1 LDFDMAQTIVTGGG
15 ISATN
20 FLRAHSVRKDAAVG
34 LTAVLWKESRLNP
47 ASQGNQPSERGGIL
61 NPEGAYGIASWN
73 GPGKANPT
81 LIGDVNHDRQAAL
94 RAFAEKKGLPV
105 DAVGTQLWFILNEA
119 ANKYPK
125 TWAALNG
132 TGDFKAVIR
141 AIVEDYER
149 PADPEK
155 EIKEAIAAA
164 EELYPNIAEPLVA
177 IPEPPPEQPPLIVKP
192 PELVDNEIDAM
203 LRIVAIL
210 VRVPGQERIVSYLYN
225 RFVESR

>member
-1 LDFDMAQTIVTGGG
+1 MAQTIVTGGG

-20 FLRAHSVRKDAAVG
+20 FLRSHAVRKDAAVG

-47 ASQGNQPSERGGIL
+47 GSQGHQPTERGGIL
-61 NPEGAYGIASWN
+61 NLEGAYGIASWN
-73 GPGKANPT
+73 GPGKENPT
-81 LIGDVNHDRQAAL
+81 LIGDPDHDRQAAL
-94 RAFAEKKGLPV
+94 RAFAGKKGLPV
-105 DAVGTQLWFILNEA
+105 DAIGTQLWFVLNET
-119 ANKYPK
+119 ANKYQK
-125 TWAALNG
+125 AWKAING
-132 TGDFKAVIR
+132 TGDFKEVIR
-141 AIVEDYER
+141 AFVEDYER

-164 EELYPNIAEPLVA
+164 EELYPNIAEPPVA
-177 IPEPPPEQPPLIVKP
+177 IPEPPEPPPLIVKP

-203 LRIVAIL
+203 LRIVSIL